1 RVALGHSTMRALL
14 LLPLLLLGVQTA
26 SSSSFDRRIDCHPE
40 REPTA
45 ESCAARGCDYDGI
58 SSGPIG
64 MPKCFMRA
72 EEIGYTAKNGPG
84 GGQTLTKNKGPAS
97 PWSDDIGSIRSRFA
111 DIGNGVLNVRLD
123 TEEARY
129 DPAPI
134 LDLPRETLPS
144 EEKLQV
150 DMTGSDPF
158 SFAVKR
164 QDNTKVFDTSIG
176 GLIFTDQFIQ
186 IAALLPSDKMYGWG
200 ENIHQSLK
208 HDFTRY
214 TSWGMFARGD
224 APNSTDLHTANLYG
238 VHPFYLLLEPSGKAH
253 GVFFL
258 NTNAQDVTTLP
269 APGLV
274 YRTTGGFLDMYFFP
288 GPSPAQVIAQYHAF
302 IGRPFIPSYWALG
315 FQLCRWGYKS
325 LDDLKERVGAVM
337 AAGIPLDV
345 VYADIDYM
353 DNRKDFTTGELWT
366 GFNDYIDQ
374 LHSWGMS
381 SILIFD
387 PAVQVDYDVFQRAKD
402 KKVSFIEWERADQVQ
417 PEIQSQYP
425 MANDTKLMLGLVWPD
440 RHVAFPD
447 FLDTTNATDEWWED
461 EFGRYYKQVKFDGA
475 WIDMNEPQ
483 VFATRNTPV
492 DEVPQNGRY
501 PVVCPKDGQD
511 AKWDSPPYQTHAVF
525 YFGEDSFL
533 GADSLCLTGLSQ
545 RGTNRLYNTRNL
557 YGWSE
562 SRTTAA
568 VMRKTT
574 GRRANVISR
583 STFASSGRF
592 AGHWLG
598 DNSATWN
605 DLRTSISEAME
616 FNMFGLPYVGSD
628 VCGFKGVS
636 NEELCL
642 RWQQMAA
649 FHSFF
654 RNHNAIGYP
663 AQDPAV
669 WPSVAA
675 ATKKANEFRYRYL
688 PYLYT
693 LHYRAS
699 TSGETVV
706 RPLFFEY
713 PSDAKTHEISYQ
725 FMWGASVMV
734 APVYTQGAQMIEVY
748 VPEQDTYFSLYD
760 QKYGNKVPLG
770 LSTFDA
776 PTTSNSPTFVRAS
789 SIIPRHQSS
798 ALTTAA
804 LRVFPFSFLVVP
816 GSNGSASGSLFWDD
830 GDSIVENWKEADYV
844 LAYLTYTSFGGNSL
858 IVNTT
863 RGSTSI
869 DVPALAELEIFD
881 YPSAPDYSSFTLNGA
896 KLSVNTQASKY
907 SAVSKVLTLA
917 FSQRIPVNK
926 EGTTTIRWSNS
937 KI

>member
-1 RVALGHSTMRALL
+1 MKVFLL
-14 LLPLLLLGVQTA
+14 LSLLAVGA
-26 SSSSFDRRIDCHPE
+26 HGAIPIDRRIDCQPDSE
-40 REPTA
+40 STA
-45 ESCAARGCDYDGI
+45 ESCLARGCVYDETTV
-58 SSGPIG
+58 GPIG
-64 MPKCFMRA
+64 TPKCYMRA
-72 EEIGYTAKNGPG
+72 DEIGYTANFGPG
-84 GGQTLTKNKGPAS
+84 GGEILTKNKGPSS
-97 PWSDDIGSIRSRFA
+97 PWGDDISSIRYRISGL
-111 DIGNGVLNVRLD
+111 GNGVLNVRIG
-123 TEEARY
+123 TEERRY

-134 LDLPRETLPS
+134 LNLPRETLPS
-144 EEKLQV
+144 DETLQV
-150 DMTGSDPF
+150 DIAGTDPF
-158 SFAVKR
+158 AIAVKR
-164 QDNTKVFDTSIG
+164 GDGSTLFDTSIG

-288 GPSPAQVIAQYHAF
+288 GPTPGQVIAQYHAF
-302 IGRPFIPSYWALG
+302 IGRPFMPSYWALG
-315 FQLCRWGYKS
+315 YQLCRWGYKS
-325 LDDLKERVGAVM
+325 LDDLKSRVNAVM

-353 DNRKDFTTGELWT
+353 DRRKDFTTDPEKWS
-366 GFNDYIDQ
+366 GFNEYIDQ
-374 LHSWGMS
+374 LHSKGMS

-387 PAVQVDYDVFQRAKD
+387 PAVQADYDVFQRAKD

-425 MANDTKLMLGLVWPD
+425 MANDTKIMLGLVWPD

-447 FLDTTNATDEWWED
+447 FLDTTTATDEWWED
-461 EFGRYYKQVKFDGA
+461 EFKRYYQQVKFDGA

-483 VFATRNTPV
+483 VFYTRNTPN
-492 DEVPQNGRY
+492 DEIPSNGRY
-501 PVVCPKDGQD
+501 PVICPKTGPD

-525 YFGEDSFL
+525 YYGEDAFL
-533 GADSLCLTGLSQ
+533 GQDSLCLTGLSQ
-545 RGTNRLYNTRNL
+545 RGTNRMYNTRNL

-562 SRTTAA
+562 SRSTSA
-568 VMRKTT
+568 VMEKTT

-583 STFASSGRF
+583 STFASSGRY

-598 DNSATWN
+598 DNSATWS

-642 RWQQMAA
+642 RWHQMAA
-649 FHSFF
+649 FHSFY
-654 RNHNAIGYP
+654 RNHNAIAYP
-663 AQDPAV
+663 SQDPAV

-688 PYLYT
+688 PYLYN
-693 LHYRAS
+693 LHYRSS
-699 TSGETVV
+699 TLGDTVV

-713 PSDAKTHEISYQ
+713 PLDEATHEISYQ
-725 FMWGASVMV
+725 FMWGPSITV
-734 APVYTQGAQMIEVY
+734 APVYTQGATSVEAYI
-748 VPEQDTYFSLYD
+748 PAADTYFSLND
-760 QKYGNKVPLG
+760 HNYGSKVTTG
-770 LSTFDA
+770 LNIYDA
-776 PTTSNSPTFVRAS
+776 PTTSNAPTFVRAKLDIS
-789 SIIPRHQSS
+789 AASIIPRHQSS
-798 ALTTAA
+798 AITTTALRA
-804 LRVFPFSFLVVP
+804 LPFSYLVVP
-816 GSNGSASGSLFWDD
+816 GNGAASGTLFWDD
-830 GDSIVENWKEADYV
+830 GDSIVESWKDADYV
-844 LAYLTYTSFGGNSL
+844 LADLTYSSVGGNSL
-858 IVNTT
+858 VVNVT
-863 RGSTSI
+863 RGTTTI
-869 DVPALAELEIFD
+869 IVPTLAELEIFD

-896 KLSVNTQASKY
+896 KISVNTQASKY
-907 SAVSKVLTLA
+907 SAITKVFTVA
-917 FSQRIPVNK
+917 FSQRIPLNK
-926 EGTTTIRWSNS
+926 EGVSTIRWNNVNKS
-937 KI
+937 